1 MHASAAHEVSP
12 TNASSVTG
20 IKALRGEAPD
30 IRPPRFVEVAILA
43 GTLALLAACT
53 SGPPLQA
60 PAPDAPISTV
70 RYQCQQ
76 NNTMVADYYDGTS
89 RVGPD
94 GRPIPGGRV
103 LLQLSDGRR
112 FSLPQTLSGSGIRYA
127 DSSESLVFWS
137 KGDTAFV
144 EEGPTKAVT
153 YRDCVAAK
161 R

>member
-1 MHASAAHEVSP
+1 MPASAAHRADP
-12 TNASSVTG
+12 AGDGSSAD
-20 IKALRGEAPD
+20 IKGLAAEAPD
-30 IRPPRFVEVAILA
+30 IRPPRFVEVAVIA
-43 GTLALLAACT
+43 GTLTFLAACT
-53 SGPPLQA
+53 SGPPLAA
-60 PAPDAPISTV
+60 PSPDAPISTV

-76 NNTMVADYYDGTS
+76 NKTMVADYYDGTS

-103 LLQLSDGRR
+103 LLQLSDGRK
-112 FSLPQTLSGSGIRYA
+112 FSLPQTLSGSGIRHA